1 MHLSVLI
8 CIFLFLPIFLLCS
21 LLSHPQMPSLHL
33 SLVSLRG
40 SLLQSKA
47 SKTTNLWSAL
57 IESNENTK
65 ASKWLHS
72 VIVHVAQVQ
81 FKIYIVRHVVNCKCT
96 LYIAPSIAVG
106 LQYVRKRS
114 ISRSA
119 LFEVAVKDGNF
130 LIFVS
135 GEQFVNVC
143 LSSYLAAST
152 FLLDDDAQLCPS
164 RGVEQQSKFRGRSNW
179 AWTSHKIRSHI
190 WLWPSENLVPA

>member
-1 MHLSVLI
+1 MY
-8 CIFLFLPIFLLCS
+8 
-21 LLSHPQMPSLHL
+21 
-33 SLVSLRG
+33 
-40 SLLQSKA
+40 K
-47 SKTTNLWSAL
+47 
-57 IESNENTK
+57 
-65 ASKWLHS
+65 
-72 VIVHVAQVQ
+72 
-81 FKIYIVRHVVNCKCT
+81 
-96 LYIAPSIAVG
+96 APSIALG

-164 RGVEQQSKFRGRSNW
+164 RRVEQQ
-179 AWTSHKIRSHI
+179 
-190 WLWPSENLVPA
+190 